1 MNLNLTLIGQ
11 TLTFLLF
18 VAFCWK
24 YVWPALISVMKEREQ
39 KIADGLNAAERAGK
53 DLELAQAQV
62 NDQLKD
68 AKEQAASII
77 DQANKRANQ
86 IIEEAKAQATVEG
99 DRIKSAAEAEV
110 VREISRAR
118 EELRG
123 KVASLVVVGA
133 EKILGATVDA
143 KAHSDMLTKLSAEL

>member
-1 MNLNLTLIGQ
+1 VNLNLTLIGQ
-11 TLTFLLF
+11 TITFLLF

-24 YVWPALISVMKEREQ
+24 YVWPALISLMKEREQ

-53 DLELAQAQV
+53 DLELAQQQV

-77 DQANKRANQ
+77 DQANKRAGQ
-86 IIEEAKAQATVEG
+86 IVEEAKAQATVEG

-123 KVASLVVVGA
+123 KVAQLVVVGA
-133 EKILGATVDA
+133 EKILGSTVDA
-143 KAHSDMLTKLSAEL
+143 KAHGDMLTKLSAEL